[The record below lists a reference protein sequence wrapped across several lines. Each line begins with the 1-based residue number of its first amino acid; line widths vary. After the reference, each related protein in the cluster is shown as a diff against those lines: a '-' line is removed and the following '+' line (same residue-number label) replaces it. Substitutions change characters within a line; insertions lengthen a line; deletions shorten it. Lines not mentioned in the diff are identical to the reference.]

1 MKEFSTYWKSS
12 KNPKKQRK
20 YRFTAPLHLRHKF
33 VSAHLSEELIKKY
46 KKRSLPLKKGDKVK
60 VMRGQHKKK
69 EGKIARVHLGRIK
82 VFIEGIEKTRKD
94 GTKSLLPFHPS
105 NLLITEL
112 NLEDKKRKEKLAGKT
127 EKPSEKAAKEKK

>member
-1 MKEFSTYWKSS
+1 MKEFSTHWKSS

-20 YRFTAPLHLRHKF
+20 YRFTAPLHIKHKF

-60 VMRGQHKKK
+60 IMRGQFTKK
-69 EGKIARVHLGRIK
+69 EGKIARVNLRHTR
-82 VFIEGIEKTRKD
+82 VFIEGMEKTRKD

-105 NLLITEL
+105 NLLILEL
-112 NLEDKKRKEKLAGKT
+112 NLEDKKRKEKLEIKM
-127 EKPSEKAAKEKK
+127 EKK